1 MTLNNLIKILVSIL
15 IGVYLDSRINFY
27 ASDYYLSFTLGFL
40 IFCFWAF
47 SLPNNLY
54 ALSSFCI
61 GLIIDLILGCPFG
74 LNALLLTISSYLI
87 HSYRY
92 SFRIFS
98 FLQITIFFALLSSFY
113 LGFIN
118 LFMNTANF
126 SYLLIMF
133 SFLLNG
139 LTWIFIYLLMNNLKK
154 RFYRQW
160 K

>member
-1 MTLNNLIKILVSIL
+1 MTLNNFIKILVSIL
-15 IGVYLDSRINFY
+15 IGVYLDSRINFF
-27 ASDYYLSFTLGFL
+27 ALDYYLNFTLGFL

-54 ALSSFCI
+54 ALSSFFI
-61 GLIIDLILGCPFG
+61 GLIIDLISGSPFG
-74 LNALLLTISSYLI
+74 LNALLFTMSSYLI

-126 SYLLIMF
+126 SYLLIIF

-139 LTWIFIYLLMNNLKK
+139 STWIFIYLLMNNFKK
-154 RFYRQW
+154 RFYRQ
-160 K
+160 

>member
-1 MTLNNLIKILVSIL
+1 MTLNNFIKILVSIL
-15 IGVYLDSRINFY
+15 IGVYLDSRINFF
-27 ASDYYLSFTLGFL
+27 ALDYYLNFTLGFL

-54 ALSSFCI
+54 ALSSFFI
-61 GLIIDLILGCPFG
+61 GLIIDLISGSPFG
-74 LNALLLTISSYLI
+74 LNALLFTMSSYLI

-98 FLQITIFFALLSSFY
+98 FLQITIFFAFLSSFY

-118 LFMNTANF
+118 LFMSTANF
-126 SYLLIMF
+126 SYLLIIF

-139 LTWIFIYLLMNNLKK
+139 STWIFIYLLMNNLKK
-154 RFYRQW
+154 RFYRQ
-160 K
+160 

>member
-1 MTLNNLIKILVSIL
+1 MTINNFIKILFSIL
-15 IGVYLDSRINFY
+15 IGLYLDSRINFY
-27 ASDYYLSFTLGFL
+27 ASDYYLNFTLGFL
-40 IFCFWAF
+40 IFCFWSF

-54 ALSSFCI
+54 ALSSFFI
-61 GLIIDLILGCPFG
+61 GLIIDLILGSPFG

-92 SFRIFS
+92 SFKIFS
-98 FLQITIFFALLSSFY
+98 FLQITIFFAFLSSFY

-126 SYLLIMF
+126 SYLLIML

-139 LTWIFIYLLMNNLKK
+139 LTWIFIYLLMNKFKK
-154 RFYRQW
+154 RFYSQ
-160 K
+160 